1 MIKYSSIKNILP
13 IFAKAC
19 RKTILEMVISANSG
33 HPGGSLSSIDFLSTL
48 YLSRLIHTKENLVIS
63 NGHIS
68 PAQYSIFAELGL
80 YDRQEVIS
88 EFRRNSSVFEGH
100 VTRHVKGVSFG
111 TGPLGVG
118 FSASAGIALAKK
130 FQSSDE
136 KVFVTIGDGEA
147 QEGQVFETMNIAVK
161 QNLNNLIVFMDYN
174 EVQLTSKLKD
184 VLEAKPESFF
194 KVAGFN
200 IIKINGHNYKEIY
213 KAISKSLKSK
223 KPVLIVCKTVM
234 GKGVGFMEPDGKSLV
249 PTWHGK
255 APSLKDVQADLESLT
270 LNAKEKSILDQF
282 LNNNAKKFKQI
293 KENEF
298 YKLNSLNPKIK
309 TGEPL
314 TYPSS
319 KAIDCRSAYG
329 NALLDLAT
337 INKNVIALT
346 ADLEGSVKTSTLKAK
361 YPNRHID
368 VGIAEQA
375 LVSIS
380 GGASLNG
387 IVPFCS
393 TFGAF
398 MSSRAKDQA
407 RVNDINHTNVKMVA
421 THCGLSVGED
431 GTTHQAIDD
440 IASFSGLFNTG
451 ILEPSDANQ
460 TDFIIRYI
468 ASHFGNYYVRM
479 GRHKFNPIL
488 NEKGELF
495 YNKSYKFKFGK
506 ADNIRRGQ
514 DILIIASGACVKEAC
529 DAIDSLDS
537 KKKPSLL
544 AVSTPRII
552 GKDVLSA
559 ISEHKKLIIVQDHN
573 PSGGLS
579 EAVLSQMARNSVTA
593 KHIIDLS
600 VKKYELSD
608 TQAKL
613 YKKAKI
619 DKNAILKAISA

>member
-234 GKGVGFMEPDGKSLV
+234 GKGVGFMEPDGK
-249 PTWHGK
+249 
-255 APSLKDVQADLESLT
+255 
-270 LNAKEKSILDQF
+270 
-282 LNNNAKKFKQI
+282 
-293 KENEF
+293 
-298 YKLNSLNPKIK
+298 
-309 TGEPL
+309 
-314 TYPSS
+314 
-319 KAIDCRSAYG
+319 
-329 NALLDLAT
+329 
-337 INKNVIALT
+337 
-346 ADLEGSVKTSTLKAK
+346 
-361 YPNRHID
+361 
-368 VGIAEQA
+368 
-375 LVSIS
+375 
-380 GGASLNG
+380 
-387 IVPFCS
+387 
-393 TFGAF
+393 TF
-398 MSSRAKDQA
+398 
-407 RVNDINHTNVKMVA
+407 
-421 THCGLSVGED
+421 
-431 GTTHQAIDD
+431 
-440 IASFSGLFNTG
+440 
-451 ILEPSDANQ
+451 
-460 TDFIIRYI
+460 
-468 ASHFGNYYVRM
+468 
-479 GRHKFNPIL
+479 
-488 NEKGELF
+488 
-495 YNKSYKFKFGK
+495 
-506 ADNIRRGQ
+506 
-514 DILIIASGACVKEAC
+514 
-529 DAIDSLDS
+529 
-537 KKKPSLL
+537 
-544 AVSTPRII
+544 
-552 GKDVLSA
+552 
-559 ISEHKKLIIVQDHN
+559 KLI
-573 PSGGLS
+573 
-579 EAVLSQMARNSVTA
+579 
-593 KHIIDLS
+593 
-600 VKKYELSD
+600 
-608 TQAKL
+608 
-613 YKKAKI
+613 
-619 DKNAILKAISA
+619 